1 MSSPHESRGVFRP
14 PFRHSHE
21 GSPELIRFNALFP
34 ETKTVQSFRTFDDR
48 IGCDKG
54 VDHFYKYHAT
64 VTLSRTPHIFLDKN
78 MERAQKA
85 YRNYKN
91 ANKAFREASA
101 QLRKIGFM
109 SELKY
114 FPNIGP
120 KQAQSMNIKYQKAH
134 QNMINAYKRRNN
146 AHTLLRKLA
155 YNFGIIGGNVNQ
167 VKNLLNQIMY
177 APPNRPGGFGGIGY
191 EMTALRSRKK
201 PNRTKSASPRRRSPL
216 KRAHSARF

>member
-1 MSSPHESRGVFRP
+1 MRHYQRFPAPPPRWARRPTHREFLHCVFVPTGYPFVNHSVTVQSQKTRVSGPHESRRVFRP

-21 GSPELIRFNALFP
+21 GSPELIRLDALFP
-34 ETKTVQSFRTFDDR
+34 ESAIIKSFRTFDDR

-54 VDHFYKYHAT
+54 VDHFYKYHTT
-64 VTLSRTPHIFLDKN
+64 VTLSRTPHIFLDKS

-114 FPNIGP
+114 FPNISP
-120 KQAQSMNIKYQKAH
+120 KEVERMNKTYQKAH
-134 QNMINAYKRRNN
+134 QNMINAYKRRNA
-146 AHTLLRKLA
+146 AHAVLR
-155 YNFGIIGGNVNQ
+155 
-167 VKNLLNQIMY
+167 NL
-177 APPNRPGGFGGIGY
+177 
-191 EMTALRSRKK
+191 
-201 PNRTKSASPRRRSPL
+201 ASPRRRSPL

>member
-1 MSSPHESRGVFRP
+1 
-14 PFRHSHE
+14 
-21 GSPELIRFNALFP
+21 
-34 ETKTVQSFRTFDDR
+34 
-48 IGCDKG
+48 
-54 VDHFYKYHAT
+54 
-64 VTLSRTPHIFLDKN
+64 

-120 KQAQSMNIKYQKAH
+120 KQAQSMNITYQKAH
-134 QNMINAYKRRNN
+134 QNMINAYKRRNM
-146 AHTLLRKLA
+146 A
-155 YNFGIIGGNVNQ
+155 YTQFTNMAQKFKIPITTVNQ
-167 VKNLLNQIMY
+167 IKRALNHIEY
-177 APPNRPGGFGGIGY
+177 APPSRPGGFGGLGY
-191 EMTALRSRKK
+191 EMVALKWRKK
-201 PNRTKSASPRRRSPL
+201 PNRAKSASPRRRSPL

>member
-1 MSSPHESRGVFRP
+1 VRHYQRFPPPPPRRARRPTHREFLHGVFVPTGYPFINHSVTVQCQKTRVSGPHESRGVFRP

-34 ETKTVQSFRTFDDR
+34 EPAIIKSFRTFDDG

-54 VDHFYKYHAT
+54 VDHFYKYHPGHP
-64 VTLSRTPHIFLDKN
+64 TLSRTPHIFLNKN

-114 FPNIGP
+114 FPNISP
-120 KQAQSMNIKYQKAH
+120 RQVQNMTITYQKAH
-134 QNMINAYKRRNN
+134 QNMINAYKRRNA
-146 AHTLLRKLA
+146 AHAVLR
-155 YNFGIIGGNVNQ
+155 
-167 VKNLLNQIMY
+167 NL
-177 APPNRPGGFGGIGY
+177 
-191 EMTALRSRKK
+191 
-201 PNRTKSASPRRRSPL
+201 ASPRRRSPL